1 MRCFAYN
8 LYGSVSAISL
18 VGWGGRRE
26 TKILINLV
34 RLLNCH
40 LATVNVTAERQ
51 LLMVLCRK
59 QDPSR
64 HRGVHTALGIF
75 LDTGPVFIWQAYE
88 ASRNF
93 FLERKN
99 EMTWTPGEHFYLLS
113 LGKAGTTAWEG
124 EWYANIMQIN
134 LWVPPLFSHSL
145 GSWTMSCVF
154 SFFVPPSS

>member
-1 MRCFAYN
+1 M
-8 LYGSVSAISL
+8 
-18 VGWGGRRE
+18 
-26 TKILINLV
+26 INLV

-99 EMTWTPGEHFYLLS
+99 EMT
-113 LGKAGTTAWEG
+113 
-124 EWYANIMQIN
+124 
-134 LWVPPLFSHSL
+134 
-145 GSWTMSCVF
+145 
-154 SFFVPPSS
+154 